1 MRRFETSRDWNHPT
15 TFVRADRYKANPFY
29 NLGMHD
35 DYGFFLQMKKQKR
48 RIVIVDKVLANFR
61 MGGASNCKD
70 FEAARKRIRDRYK
83 YCYRINGY
91 SRWYLIECVA
101 IEVAKMVLG

>member
-1 MRRFETSRDWNHPT
+1 MLSH
-15 TFVRADRYKANPFY
+15 YY
-29 NLGMHD
+29 D

-48 RIVIVDKVLANFR
+48 NIVVVDKVLANFR
-61 MGGASNCKD
+61 MGGASNQKN
-70 FEAARKRIRDRYK
+70 FKAAKKRIRDRYQ

-91 SRWYLIECVA
+91 SRWYLLECVA